1 MYSIYIFIHNIDV
14 TDFEKPVLESNKVVV
29 IINEKHWGVFR
40 LQVLQDDNFLFWRNW
55 TRKNSLI
62 HINDTSDNI

>member
-1 MYSIYIFIHNIDV
+1 MYSIYIFIHDIDV

-40 LQVLQDDNFLFWRNW
+40 LQVL
-55 TRKNSLI
+55 
-62 HINDTSDNI
+62 

>member
-1 MYSIYIFIHNIDV
+1 MYSIYIFIHDIDV

-40 LQVLQDDNFLFWRNW
+40 AYESYRTITSFLTKLN
-55 TRKNSLI
+55 
-62 HINDTSDNI
+62 

>member
-1 MYSIYIFIHNIDV
+1 MYSTYIFIHDIDV

-40 LQVLQDDNFLFWRNW
+40 LQVLQDDNFFFGETKLGKILWF
-55 TRKNSLI
+55 T
-62 HINDTSDNI
+62 